1 MERYL
6 RGKAYRA
13 WSGSVNVLG
22 GAPFGHRYVRKTP
35 EAGPA
40 ARPSIIR
47 RCWWLIC
54 SADGRHHR

>member
-13 WSGSVNVLG
+13 WSGSVDVLG

-35 EAGPA
+35 RPGPLRGHQFSGGAG
-40 ARPSIIR
+40 
-47 RCWWLIC
+47 
-54 SADGRHHR
+54 G